1 MMRKISFL
9 LFICLGISLFF
20 IGCAKQSTESEK
32 VTITFW
38 TMQLKE
44 HYSDYMNDLISRYEA
59 SHSNV
64 KIKWVDIDYKGYEDK
79 LLSTIVSKQDI
90 PDVINL
96 DYGNGVKYAEKN
108 VLVNLKNE
116 ISDEVRNRYIQE
128 VWKKTCIY
136 NDFEFCFPW
145 YLSCS
150 VVMYNKKMFEEAG
163 LDPAKPP
170 KNYDELYQY
179 CKQIK
184 EKTGNFGI
192 LLTITES
199 EAFVTLLDLNGVP
212 IINEEKT
219 QALFN
224 TEKGYE
230 TLEYFVKGIKEDV
243 FPRETVTEEH
253 RKPTE
258 WYMSGKSAMFV
269 TGPQFLKIVKENAPE
284 VYQNT
289 GIGEQLLWGT
299 DKIGVAAMNLC
310 IMNSTQHKK
319 EAIDFAAYVTNPEN
333 QLEFCKIVTILP
345 STTESLKDD
354 YFVNVENTPE
364 GLSRKISA
372 EQLMRGVTVTPILPK
387 RDRLY
392 EQLNTAV
399 QSACLGE
406 KSAKEA
412 LDDAAEKWNQI
423 LAEK

>member
-1 MMRKISFL
+1 MYRRICFL
-9 LFICLGISLFF
+9 LFIFLGISLFF
-20 IGCAKQSTESEK
+20 IRCSKQSTDSEK
-32 VTITFW
+32 VIITFW
-38 TMQLKE
+38 TIQLKE
-44 HYSDYMNDLISRYEA
+44 HYSDYMNDLISQYEA
-59 SHSNV
+59 TYPNV

-90 PDVINL
+90 PDVVNL
-96 DYGNGVKYAEKN
+96 DYGNGIKYAEKN

-116 ISDEVRNRYIQE
+116 ISDEVRNHYIQE
-128 VWKKTCIY
+128 VWKKTCTY

-145 YLSCS
+145 YLACN
-150 VVMYNKKMFEEAG
+150 VVMYNKGIFKEAG
-163 LDPAKPP
+163 LDPEKPP
-170 KNYDELYQY
+170 KNYDELYQC

-184 EKTGNFGI
+184 EKTGKYGI
-192 LLTITES
+192 LMAITES
-199 EAFVTLLDLNGVP
+199 ESFVNLLDINGVP
-212 IINEEKT
+212 IINDEKT
-219 QALFN
+219 KALFN
-224 TEKGYE
+224 TQKGYE
-230 TLEYFVKGIKEDV
+230 TLEYFVKGIKEGV
-243 FPRETVTEEH
+243 FPRETITEEH

-258 WYMSGKSAMFV
+258 WYMSGKSAMFF

-289 GIGEQLLWGT
+289 GIGEQLIWGI
-299 DKIGVAAMNLC
+299 DKIEVAAMNLC
-310 IMNSTQHKK
+310 IMNATKHKK
-319 EAIDFAAYVTNPEN
+319 EAIDFAAYITNPEN
-333 QLEFCKIVTILP
+333 QLKFCKIVTILP

-364 GLSRKISA
+364 GLARKISA
-372 EQLMRGVTVTPILPK
+372 EQLMRGVSVTPILPK